1 MIKVVRL
8 RFIWLWVLAL
18 SVFCG
23 PLSGAAARPI
33 PPQSSTSAPA
43 TPVAAA
49 QAPEKSEPAAKPSTS
64 QTSQPP
70 AKAPSSKTPA
80 KSASPHPPGKKTGT
94 ASSRSAAA
102 KRRRRPM
109 SPRVRRIRQAFVAS
123 TSLRPMAKQLIQ
135 DRSPAAYAGVES
147 YARAHAKEDAGA
159 LAWLVAGYA
168 HVLDRDYAKAIDP
181 LNRAKPLAGDLG
193 DYVAYYLGTSYL
205 QTGHVPEALATL
217 ADFETAHPD
226 SPLARDAHVSYA
238 DALLLEGRAAEAA
251 ALLEKDRLPVRSDVE
266 FAIGRA
272 FAASGQSSKAA
283 EAFGNVYYNIPMSTE
298 ADAALAEMKKLQG
311 LAPATAA
318 QRKTRADLLMK
329 GRRYPDA

>member
-64 QTSQPP
+64 QNSQNP
-70 AKAPSSKTPA
+70 AKAPSSKSPA
-80 KSASPHPPGKKTGT
+80 KSASPHSPGKKTGT

-123 TSLRPMAKQLIQ
+123 TSLRPMAQQLIQ
-135 DRSPAAYAGVES
+135 DRSPAGYAGVES
-147 YARAHAKEDAGA
+147 YARAHSKEDAGA
-159 LAWLVAGYA
+159 LAWLVVGYA
-168 HVLDRDYAKAIDP
+168 HVLDHDCAKAIDP

-193 DYVAYYLGTSYL
+193 DYVAYYLGTCYL
-205 QTGHVPEALATL
+205 QTGRQAEGLASL
-217 ADFETAHPD
+217 ANFSATYPD
-226 SPLARDAHVSYA
+226 SLLVRDAHLSYA
-238 DALLLEGRAAEAA
+238 SALLAEGRA
-251 ALLEKDRLPVRSDVE
+251 
-266 FAIGRA
+266 
-272 FAASGQSSKAA
+272 
-283 EAFGNVYYNIPMSTE
+283 TE
-298 ADAALAEMKKLQG
+298 A
-311 LAPATAA
+311 
-318 QRKTRADLLMK
+318 
-329 GRRYPDA
+329 